1 MRETLE
7 QLKAIRDGAP
17 KRATIVDIE
26 KCGYVDYMY
35 YDKSMIDGSR
45 IRTCTN
51 DSDSAIEYSNGNI
64 RSLSDIERQIELLEL
79 IDDIRALGFLEESH
93 DSGVSHRKVCKRAKE
108 LLG

>member
-17 KRATIVDIE
+17 DCGHGTCFIDSESIHWIVNCE
-26 KCGYVDYMY
+26 GSWY
-35 YDKSMIDGSR
+35 YSLGKGHSWI
-45 IRTCTN
+45 
-51 DSDSAIEYSNGNI
+51 DSDHPQDDI